1 MMDGA
6 FTPTFDETAAIVL
19 AMARLAATTATAAL
33 VFRRVT
39 IIGS

>member
-6 FTPTFDETAAIVL
+6 FTPTFDETAALGL
-19 AMARLAATTATAAL
+19 AVAWLAAATATAAL

-39 IIGS
+39 ITGS